1 MKKLMY
7 TVGHSN
13 LDLDEFLKLIE
24 KHQVQAIADVRSFP
38 YSQRYPQYN
47 KENLKKTLKDHSIEY
62 VFLGEELGARS
73 DDPLCY
79 EDDLAVYEKIADT
92 KLFKQGIE
100 RLEKGGAK
108 FNVCMMC
115 AEKEPLDCHRAILV
129 SRHVNENKFDIN
141 HILNDGQIENHKD
154 TIQRLIGKSANQEDL
169 FDGEDV
175 KIERAYY
182 KRGQEIG
189 YRKNNKDKK

>member
-1 MKKLMY
+1 MNCVCNNKSLMKKLMY

-79 EDDLAVYEKIADT
+79 EDDLAVYEK
-92 KLFKQGIE
+92 
-100 RLEKGGAK
+100 
-108 FNVCMMC
+108 
-115 AEKEPLDCHRAILV
+115 
-129 SRHVNENKFDIN
+129 
-141 HILNDGQIENHKD
+141 
-154 TIQRLIGKSANQEDL
+154 
-169 FDGEDV
+169 
-175 KIERAYY
+175 
-182 KRGQEIG
+182 
-189 YRKNNKDKK
+189 